1 MNVEQPRSGSN
12 SKNKQP
18 VELSGKIEGRYEKF
32 VNEAIGGKSGI
43 IKALIKAVMKKLG
56 QMKTRIEKMFE
67 KLNPVC
73 EFHTQEEITDS
84 ERQVTLK
91 F

>member
-1 MNVEQPRSGSN
+1 MNVEKPRSGFN
-12 SKNKQP
+12 SKNKEP
-18 VELSGKIEGRYEKF
+18 VELLGKIEGRYEKF

-43 IKALIKAVMKKLG
+43 IKAVMKKLG
-56 QMKTRIEKMFE
+56 QMKTKMEKRFE

-73 EFHTQEEITDS
+73 EFHTQEEVADS